1 MLLFSYIIAASL
13 ELVMTILAI
22 QSNNTLY
29 AWPFGFL
36 LTLSIASIPLE
47 TSEIGKM
54 VRAEFKNLGI
64 DTAKYDLISNNGR
77 TLAYLL
83 IVGGVISQIQGL
95 IMAYG
100 VAIFMLILAVWKYTS
115 LH

>member
-1 MLLFSYIIAASL
+1 MLLLSYIIVASL
-13 ELVMTILAI
+13 ELVMTIMAI
-22 QSNNTLY
+22 QSGKIPY
-29 AWPFGFL
+29 IWFFGFL
-36 LTLSIASIPLE
+36 FILSIASIPLE
-47 TSEIGKM
+47 TSEIGKT

-83 IVGGVISQIQGL
+83 IVGGVINQNQGL
-95 IMAYG
+95 IIAYG
-100 VAIFMLILAVWKYTS
+100 LTTIMLILAARKYTS